1 MDERPL
7 GGNVSGS
14 VRIGDTVRRRW
25 RASTS
30 SVQALLTHLGRVGFD
45 AAPEPLGIDDE
56 GRAVLRFIPGTVHPG
71 WPDPMPKWIYEDS
84 AVLIGAA
91 RLLSRY
97 HDVVSTFVPPS
108 DARWTFVAPGRHELI
123 CHNDW
128 APYNALF
135 RGHHPVVMLDW
146 DSAGPGTRL
155 WDVALAAY
163 QWVPLYPKL
172 DGVSNNP
179 VLAIPQRAARLAT
192 FCAAYGSIAPVQAIE
207 MLVEQLPVLAE
218 QIQRWADSGDPGF
231 AKLVGWNVPN
241 RLREE
246 SKLIRQQRSALARG
260 D

>member
-7 GGNVSGS
+7 GGNVSGT
-14 VRIGDTVRRRW
+14 VQIGSTVRRRW
-25 RASTS
+25 RASTP
-30 SVQALLTHLGRVGFD
+30 SVHALLTHLGRVGFD
-45 AAPEPLGIDDE
+45 AAPEPLGIDDD
-56 GRAVLRFIPGTVHPG
+56 GRAVLRFIPGDVHPG
-71 WPDPMPKWIYEDS
+71 WPDPMPKWMYEDG
-84 AVLIGAA
+84 AALIAAA
-91 RLLSRY
+91 RLLKRY
-97 HDVVSTFVPPS
+97 HDLASTFVPPS

-135 RGHHPVVMLDW
+135 RGHQPVVMLDW

-163 QWVPLYPKL
+163 QWVPLYPKH

-179 VLAIPQRAARLAT
+179 VLTIPQRAARLAT
-192 FCAAYGSIAPVQAIE
+192 FCGAYGSVAPVDAID
-207 MLVEQLPVLAE
+207 MLLEQLPVLAD

-246 SKLIRQQRSALARG
+246 SMLIRQQRSALARG